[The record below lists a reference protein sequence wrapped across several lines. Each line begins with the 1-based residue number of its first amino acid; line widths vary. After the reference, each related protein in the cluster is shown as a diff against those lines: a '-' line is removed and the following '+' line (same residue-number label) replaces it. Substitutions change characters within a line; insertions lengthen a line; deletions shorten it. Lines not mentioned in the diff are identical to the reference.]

1 MFQIILKMSQWSAL
15 RVDLI
20 ANSVTALQDLFQC
33 IGADMNLMK

>member
-15 RVDLI
+15 GVDLI

-33 IGADMNLMK
+33 IGTDMNLMK